1 MSGLTEASDLT
12 KQRFDII
19 KELQELRGS
28 EVICYVT
35 GDRPTNANIPGM
47 SNQVSQDHLRFVY
60 DHLDHLGDIDHLDL
74 FI

>member
-47 SNQVSQDHLRFVY
+47 SS
-60 DHLDHLGDIDHLDL
+60 
-74 FI
+74 